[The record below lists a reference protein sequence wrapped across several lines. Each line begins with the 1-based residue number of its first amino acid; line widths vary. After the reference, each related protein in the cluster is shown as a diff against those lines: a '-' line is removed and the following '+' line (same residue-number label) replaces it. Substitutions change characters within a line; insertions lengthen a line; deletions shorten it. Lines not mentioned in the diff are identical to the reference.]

1 MAQHDFVI
9 DNASGSA
16 VRADINNVLSAIV
29 TNNSGATE
37 PTTTFAYQ
45 WWADTTSGNLKIRNG
60 ANSAWIT
67 IGALGTA
74 NLGLM
79 LASYFPN
86 VNSNITSS
94 DEELN
99 KLDGCTATTTE
110 LNLLAGKTSLTSL
123 SDVYPVGSVYINASN
138 SANPSSIFGF
148 GTWVAIGTGQV
159 LVGLDSGDADFNTAG
174 GTGGSKTDSHPL
186 TTAEMPIHKHKSN
199 FIRDNWD
206 NATNY
211 PDGTVAQGRSGY
223 NGAAHHEGVSSKRA
237 YTDNQGSGNAHTHDI
252 VQPYVVVYMWKR
264 TA

>member
-138 SANPSSIFGF
+138 SANPASLFGF
-148 GTWVAIGTGQV
+148 GTWTAIGSGQV

-174 GTGGSKTDSHPL
+174 GTGGSKTDSHTL
-186 TTAEMPIHKHKSN
+186 TTAEMPAHTHDYEDTVERNEYAGSGLLRTMVN
-199 FIRDNWD
+199 ENNYSDPT
-206 NATNY
+206 AT
-211 PDGTVAQGRSGY
+211 TS
-223 NGAAHHEGVSSKRA
+223 
-237 YTDNQGSGNAHTHDI
+237 TGSGNAHTHDI

-264 TA
+264 TV